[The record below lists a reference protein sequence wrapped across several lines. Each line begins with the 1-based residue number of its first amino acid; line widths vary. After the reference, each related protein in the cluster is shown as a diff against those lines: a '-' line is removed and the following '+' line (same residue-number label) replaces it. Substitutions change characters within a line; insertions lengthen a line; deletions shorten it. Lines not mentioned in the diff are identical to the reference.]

1 MTRTYRAALL
11 GAAAV
16 ALHVLPATDH
26 ANAQQSSS
34 ATQLPTVVV
43 KPADTAAGAKR
54 KRRRVP
60 AASAA
65 EAAPAAA
72 EPAPVEFAGPPPAS
86 RSDGLASPLSS
97 TVVAGAS
104 IDADR
109 VRSND
114 ATSLFSRVPGFSV
127 YQAGGVSG
135 LPVINGLAA
144 DRVLVVNGG
153 MSIAAACANFMNPPL
168 SYVDPSQVGKVE
180 VVSGVGPVSKGGD
193 STAGTIIVEPPDA
206 RYARPGEG
214 VRTSG
219 SASVLYRNNGS
230 GIGTTAN
237 TEVATASTSLRYEGA
252 WSRSG
257 DYKSGSNG
265 PKVRS
270 TEYEAGNHRL
280 TFNARHFGDE
290 VTVQVGYQAIPY
302 QGYVNQRMDMVD
314 NTAWFANARYLSRLH
329 WGTLET
335 RVFFQNTD
343 HEMGFLVDKQPAD
356 MPMRVKQQDYGYS
369 VKAEIPIRS
378 GVIRIGNELRG
389 QHTDDWWPALPGSMM
404 MGPLDYKNIN
414 GGERVRLGTYAEWE
428 HKWSRAWSTL
438 LGVRNDVVWMD
449 TGDVQPYSLDPCG
462 MMMSGMGMGM
472 GMCMGNPDLAAA
484 DAFNAADRS
493 KTDVNFDTTALVR
506 YEPDDVSAFEFGYAR
521 KTRSPNLYERYTW
534 GMGNMAMSMIGWFG
548 DVNGYV
554 GDIDLKPE
562 IAHTAS
568 VTAGW
573 HDPGKRLWEV
583 KATPYFTYVEDFID
597 VDRIGTFTDATGDT
611 FAKLKFANHDAR
623 LYGVNVSGKARI
635 YADPAVGWFA
645 LGATVGY
652 VHGERTDGGALYH
665 IMPLHAKLELT
676 HRLGGWSNVVEVVAV
691 DDKSRVDLDRNE
703 PMTPG
708 YALVNLRTGYEWDNI
723 RFDLGVDNLFDKT
736 YYSPLG
742 GLDFADYK
750 ALGGRIGPV
759 PGIGRS
765 FNAGVTVRF

>member
-1 MTRTYRAALL
+1 MTRSHRAALL
-11 GAAAV
+11 GACTV
-16 ALHVLPATDH
+16 ALHIAVTTEFAD
-26 ANAQQSSS
+26 AQQPSTVT
-34 ATQLPTVVV
+34 ALPPVVV
-43 KPADTAAGAKR
+43 DPAR
-54 KRRRVP
+54 
-60 AASAA
+60 
-65 EAAPAAA
+65 APAIPTDGD
-72 EPAPVEFAGPPPAS
+72 PAVSVPVPEVSTRSRPA
-86 RSDGLASPLSS
+86 GLASPLTSS
-97 TVVAGAS
+97 IISGAS

-135 LPVINGLAA
+135 LPVINGMAA

-153 MSIAAACANFMNPPL
+153 MSVAAACANFMNPPL
-168 SYVDPSQVGKVE
+168 SYVDPSQIGSVE

-219 SASVLYRNNGS
+219 GASAFYRSNGS

-237 TEVATASTSLRYEGA
+237 TEVATGNTSLRYDGA
-252 WSRSG
+252 WSRAE
-257 DYKSGSNG
+257 DYRRGNNG

-280 TFNARHFGDE
+280 TLNARHFGDE

-302 QGYVNQRMDMVD
+302 QGYVNQRMDMTD
-314 NTAWFANARYLSRLH
+314 NTAWFANARYLSHLS
-329 WGTLET
+329 WGSLET
-335 RVFFQNTD
+335 RFFFQHTE

-369 VKAEIPIRS
+369 LKAEIPIQA

-389 QHTDDWWPALPGSMM
+389 QHMDDWWPALPGSMM

-414 GGERVRLGTYAEWE
+414 GGERIRLGTYAEWE
-428 HKWSRAWSTL
+428 HQWSRAWSTL
-438 LGVRNDVVWMD
+438 LGVRNDVVWTD

-462 MMMSGMGMGM
+462 MMMM
-472 GMCMGNPDLAAA
+472 GMCMGNPDLAVAN
-484 DAFNAADRS
+484 AFNARDRS
-493 KTDVNFDTTALVR
+493 KTDVNFDVTALVR
-506 YEPDDVSAFEFGYAR
+506 YEPSDVSTFEAGYAR
-521 KTRSPNLYERYTW
+521 KTRSPNLYERYAW
-534 GMGNMAMSMIGWFG
+534 GTGNMAMSMIGWFG

-554 GDIDLKPE
+554 GNIDLKPE

-568 VTAGW
+568 FTAGW

-597 VDRIGTFTDATGDT
+597 VDRIGSFTGSTGDT
-611 FAKLKFANHDAR
+611 FAKLRFANHDAR

-635 YADPAVGWFA
+635 YSDPIVGQFA
-645 LGATVGY
+645 LGATIGY

-665 IMPLHAKLELT
+665 IMPLNAKLELT
-676 HRLGGWSNVVEVVAV
+676 HRLGGWSSGIELVAV
-691 DDKSRVDLDRNE
+691 DDKERIDLNRNE

-708 YALVNLRTGYEWDNI
+708 YALVNLRTGYEWSNVRI
-723 RFDLGVDNLFDKT
+723 DLGIDNLFDRA
-736 YYSPLG
+736 YYPPLG
-742 GLDFADYK
+742 GMDYADYK

-765 FNAGVTVRF
+765 FNAGVTVKF